1 MFQLSHILYPYW
13 FSKLFHRRFE
23 AAQTHPLLQT
33 HIHILQ
39 RLGVQGMSSD
49 ESDGKELV
57 RNPSARLETPRF
69 QVLRPWWRA
78 TELTTWLHIFDSVHM
93 IERRSGDGGSRGAY
107 PRLRVDNAQS
117 PTYSNSQ
124 NFVRGLPIN
133 AYNQR
138 WLAGRQDVPFSV
150 RPAEGEMYDF
160 SHDANVLE

>member
-1 MFQLSHILYPYW
+1 
-13 FSKLFHRRFE
+13 
-23 AAQTHPLLQT
+23 
-33 HIHILQ
+33 
-39 RLGVQGMSSD
+39 
-49 ESDGKELV
+49 
-57 RNPSARLETPRF
+57 
-69 QVLRPWWRA
+69 
-78 TELTTWLHIFDSVHM
+78 M